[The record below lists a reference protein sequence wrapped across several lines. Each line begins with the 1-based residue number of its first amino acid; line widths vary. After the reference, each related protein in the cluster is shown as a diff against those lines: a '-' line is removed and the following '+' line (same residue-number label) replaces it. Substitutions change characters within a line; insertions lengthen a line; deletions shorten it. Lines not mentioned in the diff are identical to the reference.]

1 MKKLLFLIIVSL
13 IVLAGCNSEETTSYR
28 SDLQSVADKM
38 LENGTTVETLLDQY
52 SKVWSYSIESKGA
65 IPVQDM
71 MALTGFS
78 EDKVRDHFEIN
89 GAGNITD
96 DFSTN
101 IHSLNL
107 YYDSIGSLEEIEEA
121 SKDIKS
127 KITELNE
134 SPEGYEKVYDEI
146 LDMYTYSEEYIE
158 MALNPNGS
166 LQSFNQNK
174 NQLSSDIL
182 SKHKRIEATMPSDE
196 N

>member
-1 MKKLLFLIIVSL
+1 M
-13 IVLAGCNSEETTSYR
+13 LAGCNSEETTSYR

-38 LENGTTVETLLDQY
+38 LENGATVETLLYQY

-65 IPVQDM
+65 IPVQEM

-78 EDKVRDHFEIN
+78 EDTVRDHFEIN

-107 YYDSIGSLEEIEEA
+107 YYVSIGSLEEIEEA

-134 SPEGYEKVYDEI
+134 PPEGYEKVYGEI